1 MINDLRV
8 LKNQLLK
15 SRQISICLLS
25 GMKDD
30 LRVRTKAV
38 QLVEKSI
45 LMLLLSS
52 KEVWKSEYEFMIDLI
67 IYINRKLVKL
77 NYKE

>member
-52 KEVWKSEYEFMIDLI
+52 KEVWKSEYDFMIDVI

-77 NYKE
+77 KL

>member
-77 NYKE
+77 KI

>member
-1 MINDLRV
+1 
-8 LKNQLLK
+8 
-15 SRQISICLLS
+15 
-25 GMKDD
+25 MKDD

-77 NYKE
+77 KL

>member
-38 QLVEKSI
+38 QLVEKTI
-45 LMLLLSS
+45 LMQLLSS

-77 NYKE
+77 KL

>member
-52 KEVWKSEYEFMIDLI
+52 KEVWKSEYEFMIGLST
-67 IYINRKLVKL
+67 L
-77 NYKE
+77 N

>member
-52 KEVWKSEYEFMIDLI
+52 KEVWKSE
-67 IYINRKLVKL
+67 
-77 NYKE
+77 

>member
-1 MINDLRV
+1 MINGLRV

-77 NYKE
+77 KL

>member
-77 NYKE
+77 KL